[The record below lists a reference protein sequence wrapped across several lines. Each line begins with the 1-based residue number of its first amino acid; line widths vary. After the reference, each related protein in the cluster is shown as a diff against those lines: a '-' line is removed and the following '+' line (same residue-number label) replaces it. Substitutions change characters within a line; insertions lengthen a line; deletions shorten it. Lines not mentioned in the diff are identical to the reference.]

1 MLTRWDDM
9 NRTLAAMGELRR
21 RMDRVFDRYDDEREF
36 FDERPFGSRAVA
48 TWPRINLV
56 DAGAHVVVTA
66 EVPGLG
72 EKDVELTLNQNV
84 LSLKGERKSDV
95 PEGYGVHRQERAPV
109 RFARSFAMPWKIDPD
124 KTTASVKDGVLTV
137 TLAKAPEAQPRQ
149 IAVKAQ

>member
-21 RMDRVFDRYDDEREF
+21 RMDRVYDEERD

-48 TWPRINLV
+48 TWPRINV
-56 DAGAHVVVTA
+56 IDAGANIVVTA

-95 PEGYGVHRQERAPV
+95 PEGYAVHRQERVPV
-109 RFARSFAMPWKIDPD
+109 RFARSFAMPWKIDAE
-124 KTTASVKDGVLTV
+124 KTTAAVKDGVLTI
-137 TLAKAPEAQPRQ
+137 TLAKAPEAQPRT
-149 IAVKAQ
+149 IAVKAH